1 MRRIGSW
8 VLIAGAVLPFFS
20 ASQAPAHDLSAPLR
34 VDVFKGD
41 FATVNSFI
49 FSNGQ
54 SVIVMD
60 VQRKSYEAEK
70 LAAVVRSTGLPLT
83 HILITHGHT
92 DHFTGMAVFHHEFPQ
107 AKIVVASEAIKRD
120 IKNYAMYM
128 DSGGQTGAEPAL
140 EPALRPKSVANP
152 DGFDYENNIQVLTG
166 NRLTL
171 DGGGTLELTTDYEPA
186 EAPHMTTVYSKD
198 LNALFLADFGYNK
211 VYPWMGDDITRR
223 RIDNWRQDL
232 ERIKARYARR
242 HPTVYP
248 GHGDPADMR
257 LVDTMIRYIGDF
269 ERVTS
274 EAGSRKEAMDKMIAL
289 YPDYQQAD
297 FFLRYSIDNHVK

>member
-1 MRRIGSW
+1 MGSL
-8 VLIAGAVLPFFS
+8 VLIAGASLS
-20 ASQAPAHDLSAPLR
+20 LLGASHAASKNTSRPLR
-34 VDVFKGD
+34 VEVFKGD
-41 FATVNSFI
+41 FATVNSFV
-49 FSNGQ
+49 FSNGK
-54 SVIVMD
+54 SVVVVD

-70 LAAVVRSTGLPLT
+70 LAAVVRSKGLPLT
-83 HILITHGHT
+83 YILITHGHT
-92 DHFTGMAVFHHEFPQ
+92 DHFTGMAVFHREFPQ
-107 AKIVVASEAIKRD
+107 AKIVVATEDIKRD

-140 EPALRPKSVANP
+140 EPALRPKSAANP
-152 DGFDYENNIQVLTG
+152 DGFDYENNIQVLAG

-198 LNALFLADFGYNK
+198 LNALFLADFGYNQ
-211 VYPWMGDDITRR
+211 VFPWMGDDITRQ
-223 RIDNWRQDL
+223 RIDQWRDDL
-232 ERIKARYARR
+232 ERIKARYASR

-269 ERVTS
+269 ERVTA
-274 EAGSRKEAMDKMIAL
+274 EAGSRKEAMEKMIAL